1 MTKII
6 AGIEMKFA
14 YYLDG
19 KEVWS
24 HKIDG
29 KEYLYHLN
37 F

>member
-6 AGIEMKFA
+6 AGIEMTFA

-24 HKIDG
+24 YDIDG
-29 KEYLYHLN
+29 KEFLYH